1 MKTRLSLVLILV
13 LCLTGLALAQTDT
26 ARLFGTITDPTG
38 AVIPNAT
45 ITLTDAA
52 TGRVVTAQTSDSG
65 SNGLNALPF
74 GRYPP
79 QGGKDGFKTATADF
93 ALEVSQ
99 VLEVSLKLETGS
111 AATTVE
117 VTGDVAVVDTATS
130 SVGEVIEG
138 RQVVDLP
145 LNGRNFSSLALL
157 TPGVSRGSYSNIAA
171 GSGPGGAA

>member
-1 MKTRLSLVLILV
+1 MKTKLSLVLILV

-65 SNGLNALPF
+65 SYGLNALPI
-74 GRYPP
+74 
-79 QGGKDGFKTATADF
+79 GKYHLEVKKEGFKTATADF
-93 ALEVSQ
+93 SLQVSQ
-99 VLEVSLKLETGS
+99 VQEVSLKLETGS
-111 AATTVE
+111 ASTTVE
-117 VTGDVAVVDTATS
+117 VTGDVPVVDTATS
-130 SVGEVIEG
+130 SAGEVIEG
-138 RQVVDLP
+138 RQVLDLP
-145 LNGRNFSSLALL
+145 LNGRNFSSLALM
-157 TPGVSRGSYSNIAA
+157 TPGVSRGAYSNIAA